1 MVVPGK
7 ELPINSCEETK
18 AISPD
23 LEADSVD
30 ERYACARS

>member
-7 ELPINSCEETK
+7 ELPINSEETK

-23 LEADSVD
+23 LETDSVD
-30 ERYACARS
+30 ER

>member
-23 LEADSVD
+23 LETDSVD
-30 ERYACARS
+30 ER